1 MTDNGGATD
10 TVSHDVTTVA
20 NVAPTASFS
29 YTKSNLAVSFTS
41 TASDSDGT
49 IASYAWDFGDN
60 TSSTAANPNHTYG
73 AANTYTVKLTVSDSD
88 GATKVVTDT
97 VTVTAPTQLAA
108 DDFIRTVNNGWGSAD
123 LGGAWTTSGTASN
136 FNVAGGSAT
145 IKMATGSGP
154 SVYLNSVSARDVQLE
169 SSVSYDKAG
178 TGGGMYTSF
187 VARRNGTSDYRAVV
201 RVTATAVTVQVQ
213 RTVGG
218 TATVLGSTATLAGGD
233 LAANNSVQVKF
244 QATGN
249 GTTTLRAKIWR
260 TGDDEPTAW
269 SVTTT
274 DSTAALQTSG
284 ATGLYSYLS
293 SSSINGP
300 VTAKFDQ
307 FVVTPI

>member
-1 MTDNGGATD
+1 MR
-10 TVSHDVTTVA
+10 
-20 NVAPTASFS
+20 
-29 YTKSNLAVSFTS
+29 L
-41 TASDSDGT
+41 
-49 IASYAWDFGDN
+49 
-60 TSSTAANPNHTYG
+60 
-73 AANTYTVKLTVSDSD
+73 
-88 GATKVVTDT
+88 VV
-97 VTVTAPTQLAA
+97 PLLAA
-108 DDFIRTVNNGWGSAD
+108 FLPVCLAAQDVPYR
-123 LGGAWTTSGTASN
+123 LGRWDPDSLGN
-136 FNVAGGSAT
+136 H
-145 IKMATGSGP
+145 
-154 SVYLNSVSARDVQLE
+154 
-169 SSVSYDKAG
+169 
-178 TGGGMYTSF
+178 
-187 VARRNGTSDYRAVV
+187 RAVV